1 MKALTKILLTISVS
15 VFFIGVVMCG
25 MAFVIG
31 GTDLSKM
38 DFDTAYEATEY
49 VSTSTL
55 TKNIEI
61 NADRHDIIIKES
73 LSASN
78 VTIQYSE
85 NQYDKF
91 SVTDD
96 GNTVTLTNKDSKN
109 AFIRFFCLIFDSKNK
124 DEKTITLTVP
134 ARYTGN
140 INVVASKADVN
151 VNGLKNTD
159 SLNIDLDD
167 GDIVLDTLNCT
178 NAKLEIATGNILISG
193 GTYVSLDITSSNPVQ
208 YLPIDEVD
216 PELWPSGIITPTET
230 PTISE
235 SPSQTLSPLE
245 TPSATDSPSTADET
259 GDTENGDSENTEDA
273 TPDVTPSPTA
283 TPSATKTP
291 SILVVEASVTFDNV
305 DVQNLTI
312 NTIYT
317 NIEGSL
323 ARGEGYY
330 KITTNNETSSNIKTN
345 ENSSAVGTITISQ
358 KEGKTEIEFK

>member
-1 MKALTKILLTISVS
+1 MKALTKILLTMSIS

-38 DFDTAYEATEY
+38 DFDTAYEAQEY
-49 VSTSTL
+49 ISTSTL
-55 TKNIEI
+55 TKIIEI
-61 NADRHDIIIKES
+61 NADRHNIVIKES

-78 VTIQYSE
+78 VTVKYSE

-91 SVTDD
+91 FVTDD
-96 GNTVTLTNKDSKN
+96 GDVITLTNKDSKN

-134 ARYTGN
+134 ARYTGS
-140 INVVASKADVN
+140 ISVVASKAN
-151 VNGLKNTD
+151 VDISGLKNTD
-159 SLNIDLDD
+159 SLNINLSN
-167 GDIVLDTLNCT
+167 GDVVLDTLNCT
-178 NAKLEIATGNILISG
+178 NAKLDVATGNILISG
-193 GTYVSLDITSSNPVQ
+193 GTYTSIDITASNPVQ
-208 YLPIDEVD
+208 YLPLDEVD
-216 PELWPSGIITPTET
+216 PELWPSGIITPTAT
-230 PTISE
+230 PSISE
-235 SPSQTLSPLE
+235 SPNQTLSPLE
-245 TPSATDSPSTADET
+245 TQNPADTPSEADATD
-259 GDTENGDSENTEDA
+259 DTENSDIKNPEDTEP
-273 TPDVTPSPTA
+273 TVTPSPTA

-317 NIEGSL
+317 NIEGNL

-330 KITTNNETSSNIKTN
+330 KITTDNESSSNIKTN
-345 ENSSAVGTITISQ
+345 ENTSAVGTITISQ